1 MRSAQSMMAAAVILF
16 SAAVMVQAVQVGARW
31 VEGQPGP
38 GFFPF
43 LLGGLL
49 FVCGAILLARSAF
62 AHSGSNATFFENRT
76 GMESVVK
83 VVVTAIGML
92 ALTHLIGFRTASVI
106 YLFVY
111 LRFIGKH
118 RWTTTIA
125 LSLLIPITGY
135 VVFER
140 ILQILL
146 PRGIYSGI
154 IPLVD

>member
-1 MRSAQSMMAAAVILF
+1 MRIAQNLMAAAFVLF
-16 SAAVMVQAVQVGARW
+16 AAAVMAQAVHVGAKW
-31 VEGQPGP
+31 VDAQPGP

-49 FVCGAILLARSAF
+49 FLCAAIVLARSAF
-62 AHSGSNATFFENRT
+62 AQAPPTAHFFENRT

-83 VVVTAIGML
+83 VLATATGML
-92 ALTHLIGFRTASVI
+92 ALTWLIGFRTASII

-125 LSLLIPITGY
+125 LSLLIPIAGY
-135 VVFER
+135 VVFEKV
-140 ILQILL
+140 LQILL
-146 PRGIYSGI
+146 PRGIYSGVL
-154 IPLVD
+154 PLVD